1 MKKYNKPIFITENGI
16 ADHDDSRRASFIQR
30 HINEIKKAKSGG
42 IDIIGYFHWSL
53 TDNFEWNKGFYPR
66 FGLVEIDYE
75 NNLERKVRESAYYY
89 RDLITHGM

>member
-16 ADHDDSRRASFIQR
+16 ADHDDSRRALFIQR
-30 HINEIKKAKSGG
+30 HINEIKKAKSDG

-53 TDNFEWNKGFYPR
+53 MDNFEWNKGFYPR